1 MVRRSSQMALVQICS
16 SRLGCCCKC
25 SKLPIRTPSS
35 RHSGHHYT
43 TMSNDPMDQE
53 TKMKKEVRPKNLQPY
68 LPGLEPSFTIQEL
81 EELTLELLEIEK
93 AERTLATMFKEAKRR
108 SNALQYGSR

>member
-1 MVRRSSQMALVQICS
+1 MAYTQICS
-16 SRLGCCCKC
+16 SRLGGYCNS
-25 SKLPIRTPSS
+25 SKSPIRTPSS
-35 RHSGHHYT
+35 QHSGHHYT